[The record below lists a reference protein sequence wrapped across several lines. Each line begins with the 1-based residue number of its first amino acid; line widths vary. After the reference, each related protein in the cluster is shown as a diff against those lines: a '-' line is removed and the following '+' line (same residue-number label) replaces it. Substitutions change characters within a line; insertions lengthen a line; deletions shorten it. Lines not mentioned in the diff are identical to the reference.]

1 MARRPRDIGTEAE
14 TAVTRFLQDCG
25 LQADRTGP
33 HGANDIGD
41 VQADPWRTIIFEV
54 KAGKAA
60 EQASANLIESWMQD
74 TERERKNAGADIGI
88 LVVKK
93 KGIGTKRAGQW
104 DAYMRVGDLFG
115 LVASDAEGRKYAW
128 SAAPNFTVRTALDV
142 LMEDMR
148 EYLAVRNYGRS

>member
-33 HGANDIGD
+33 HGAKDIGD

-74 TERERKNAGADIGI
+74 TERERKNAGADYGI

-104 DAYMRVGDLFG
+104 DAYMRVDDLV
-115 LVASDAEGRKYAW
+115 LLLAIADVRMLE
-128 SAAPNFTVRTALDV
+128 APNFTVRTTLEALMD
-142 LMEDMR
+142 DMR
-148 EYLAVRNYGRS
+148 KYLSTRNYGRS